1 MNPLGNGN
9 INMSG
14 LPPQMLQNIQQVKG
28 LMQMANGNP
37 MALAQQNP
45 MVGQIM
51 QMCKGQNPQQ
61 IFYAMCQQQGINPN
75 EIINELFKK

>member
-9 INMSG
+9 IGG
-14 LPPQMLQNIQQVKG
+14 LPPQMIENIQQIKG

-37 MALAQQNP
+37 MTLAQQNP
-45 MVGQIM
+45 MIGQVM

-61 IFYAMCQQQGINPN
+61 IFYAMCQQKGINPEMILN
-75 EIINELFKK
+75 EFRK

>member
-9 INMSG
+9 MGGIPMQFQN
-14 LPPQMLQNIQQVKG
+14 NIQQVKA

-45 MVGQIM
+45 MFAQVM
-51 QMCKGQNPQQ
+51 QMCQGKDPQKM
-61 IFYAMCQQQGINPN
+61 FYEICKQRGIDP
-75 EIINELFKK
+75 EMILRELRG

>member
-9 INMSG
+9 LGG
-14 LPPQMLQNIQQVKG
+14 LPPQMRQNIQQVKG
-28 LMQMANGNP
+28 MMNMFKGNP

-51 QMCKGQNPQQ
+51 QMCKGQNPEQV
-61 IFYAMCQQQGINPN
+61 FYAMCQQQGVNPN
-75 EIINELFKK
+75 DILNELRK